1 MIEIVFTKL
10 PLLGLEYTPSI
21 TPDRWAGCGAGAG
34 GARCRWSGAR
44 GGDTGS
50 ALIFT
55 LLGDAAGGGVPPPP
69 STGKLLL
76 WMELQHEKSGT
87 LYLFTLE

>member
-1 MIEIVFTKL
+1 M
-10 PLLGLEYTPSI
+10 TPE
-21 TPDRWAGCGAGAG
+21 RWAGCGAGAG
-34 GARCRWSGAR
+34 GGARCMWSGAR

-69 STGKLLL
+69 KTGKLLL
-76 WMELQHEKSGT
+76 
-87 LYLFTLE
+87 

>member
-1 MIEIVFTKL
+1 M
-10 PLLGLEYTPSI
+10 
-21 TPDRWAGCGAGAG
+21 TPDRWAGCGAVAGG
-34 GARCRWSGAR
+34 GARCIWSGAR

-55 LLGDAAGGGVPPPP
+55 LLGDTAGGGVPPPP

-76 WMELQHEKSGT
+76 LDKRKYCQSQVEGMLRYFHWSI
-87 LYLFTLE
+87 

>member
-1 MIEIVFTKL
+1 M
-10 PLLGLEYTPSI
+10 
-21 TPDRWAGCGAGAG
+21 TPDRWAGCGADCGR
-34 GARCRWSGAR
+34 ARCMWSEAR

-76 WMELQHEKSGT
+76 LDEEGISYYFLVK
-87 LYLFTLE
+87 LENINFKGV

>member
-1 MIEIVFTKL
+1 M
-10 PLLGLEYTPSI
+10 
-21 TPDRWAGCGAGAG
+21 TPDRCAGCGAPGG

-55 LLGDAAGGGVPPPP
+55 LLGEAAGGGVPPP

-76 WMELQHEKSGT
+76 WTNQTVSTIDLDTGFCHVAI
-87 LYLFTLE
+87 LCN